1 MDYKP
6 LTITL
11 NLHTLIIVV
20 SLHLTKDQ
28 IEKISDIASDIGIV
42 ALASVIIPSV
52 LDKFNFYL
60 IILGIFITL
69 TSWIFSVRLRK

>member
-1 MDYKP
+1 M
-6 LTITL
+6 TITL
-11 NLHTLIIVV
+11 NLLKLIIMVF
-20 SLHLTKDQ
+20 LHLTRDQ

-52 LDKFNFYL
+52 LDRFNFII
-60 IILGIFITL
+60 IILGITITL

>member
-1 MDYKP
+1 MIIK
-6 LTITL
+6 L
-11 NLHTLIIVV
+11 NSNKLIIMV
-20 SLHLTKDQ
+20 SFYLTKGQ

-52 LDKFNFYL
+52 LDKFNFFI